1 MMLLIRMMGAVL
13 LILTSSLYG
22 WIQAKELIERRCEL
36 NYLSQLIAAFKSE
49 VSFQRSSLGEIFLK
63 ISEKSRDPYQKIFRG
78 IYQGM
83 ECGRKSFE
91 DMWQEALK
99 RMAAETCLK
108 KEDIQYMMELTNLAK
123 AMDLRYREEIFEQV
137 SGEMEEKKKY
147 LENEYRQ
154 KGKVYCCMGITIG
167 ILGVI
172 ILI

>member
-1 MMLLIRMMGAVL
+1 MTAFLRLTGAAL

-22 WIQAKELIERRCEL
+22 WLQAKELSDRRGEL
-36 NYLSQLIAAFKSE
+36 NYLSQLLAAIKSE

-63 ISEKSRDPYQKIFRG
+63 ISQKSRSPYQNILHS

-83 ECGRKSFE
+83 ECGRRSFE
-91 DMWQEALK
+91 DMWREALE

-108 KEDIQYMMELTNLAK
+108 KEDIGYLAELTNLAK
-123 AMDLRYREEIFEQV
+123 AMDCRYREEIFEQV
-137 SGEMEEKKKY
+137 SKEMEERREF
-147 LENEYRQ
+147 LEQEYRQ

>member
-1 MMLLIRMMGAVL
+1 MMLMIRLIGAVL

-22 WIQAKELIERRCEL
+22 WMQAKELIERRGEL

-63 ISEKSRDPYQKIFRG
+63 LSEKSRLPYQNIFCG
-78 IYQGM
+78 IYRGM
-83 ECGRKSFE
+83 ECERKSFE
-91 DMWQEALK
+91 SMWQEALE

-108 KEDIQYMMELTNLAK
+108 KEDIQYMMELTSLAK
-123 AMDLRYREEIFEQV
+123 AMDCRYRDEIFEQV
-137 SGEMEEKKKY
+137 SEEMEEQKKH

>member
-1 MMLLIRMMGAVL
+1 MMQMIRLTGAVL

-22 WIQAKELIERRCEL
+22 WLRAKELTERRSEL

-49 VSFQRSSLGEIFLK
+49 VSFQRSSLGEVFLK
-63 ISEKSRDPYQKIFRG
+63 ISDKSRLPYQNIFHG

-83 ECGRKSFE
+83 ECERNSFE
-91 DMWQEALK
+91 DMWQEALG

-108 KEDIQYMMELTNLAK
+108 EEDIQYMAELTNLTK
-123 AMDLRYREEIFEQV
+123 AVDYRYREEIFEQV
-137 SGEMEEKKKY
+137 SGEMEERKKH

>member
-1 MMLLIRMMGAVL
+1 MIRLIGAVL
-13 LILTSSLYG
+13 FILTSSLYG
-22 WIQAKELIERRCEL
+22 WMQAKELIERRSEL
-36 NYLSQLIAAFKSE
+36 NYLSQLITAFKSE

-63 ISEKSRDPYQKIFRG
+63 ISEKSRLPYQNIFHR
-78 IYQGM
+78 IYRGM

-91 DMWQEALK
+91 DMWQEALE

-123 AMDLRYREEIFEQV
+123 AIDLRYREEIFEQV
-137 SGEMEEKKKY
+137 TREMEEQKKL

>member
-1 MMLLIRMMGAVL
+1 MIRLIGAVL

-22 WIQAKELIERRCEL
+22 WLQAKELMERRVEL

-63 ISEKSRDPYQKIFRG
+63 ISEKSRLPYQNIFHG

-83 ECGRKSFE
+83 ECGRESFE
-91 DMWQEALK
+91 HMWQEALE

-108 KEDIQYMMELTNLAK
+108 KEDIQYMMELTNLTK
-123 AMDLRYREEIFEQV
+123 AMDCRYREEIFEQV
-137 SGEMEEKKKY
+137 SGAMEEQKQH
-147 LENEYRQ
+147 LESEYRQ
-154 KGKVYCCMGITIG
+154 KGRVYCCMGITIG

>member
-1 MMLLIRMMGAVL
+1 MSIIRLIGAVL

-22 WIQAKELIERRCEL
+22 WLQAKELMERRFEL

-63 ISEKSRDPYQKIFRG
+63 ISEKSRLPYQNIFHG

-83 ECGRKSFE
+83 ERGRKSFE
-91 DMWQEALK
+91 YMWQEALE
-99 RMAAETCLK
+99 RMEAETCLK

-123 AMDLRYREEIFEQV
+123 AVDCRYREEIFEQV
-137 SGEMEEKKKY
+137 SGEMEEQKKH
-147 LENEYRQ
+147 LESEYRQ
-154 KGKVYCCMGITIG
+154 KGRVYCCMGITIG

>member
-22 WIQAKELIERRCEL
+22 WIQAKELIERRGEL

-63 ISEKSRDPYQKIFRG
+63 ISEKSRDPYQDIFRG

-108 KEDIQYMMELTNLAK
+108 KEDIQYMMELANLAK
-123 AMDLRYREEIFEQV
+123 AMDLRYREEIFERV
-137 SGEMEEKKKY
+137 SEEMEGKNKY

>member
-1 MMLLIRMMGAVL
+1 MIRLIGAVL
-13 LILTSSLYG
+13 FILTSSLYG
-22 WIQAKELIERRCEL
+22 WMRAKELIERRSEL
-36 NYLSQLIAAFKSE
+36 NYLSQLITAFKSE

-63 ISEKSRDPYQKIFRG
+63 ISEKSRLPYQNIFHG

-83 ECGRKSFE
+83 ECRRKSFE
-91 DMWQEALK
+91 DMWQEALE
-99 RMAAETCLK
+99 RMTAETCLK

-123 AMDLRYREEIFEQV
+123 AIDLRYREEIFEQV
-137 SGEMEEKKKY
+137 SREMEEQKKH

-167 ILGVI
+167 LLGVI

>member
-1 MMLLIRMMGAVL
+1 MKLIVRLIGAVL

-22 WIQAKELIERRCEL
+22 WLQAKELSERRGEL

-63 ISEKSRDPYQKIFRG
+63 LSEKSRLPYQDIFQG
-78 IYQGM
+78 IYHGM
-83 ECGRKSFE
+83 ECKRKSFE
-91 DMWQEALK
+91 HMWREALE
-99 RMAAETCLK
+99 RMTAETCLK
-108 KEDIQYMMELTNLAK
+108 KEDIQYMMELTSLAK
-123 AMDLRYREEIFEQV
+123 AIDLRYREEIFERV
-137 SGEMEEKKKY
+137 SGEMEEQKQH

>member
-1 MMLLIRMMGAVL
+1 MIRLIGAVL

-22 WIQAKELIERRCEL
+22 WLQAKELMERKVEL

-63 ISEKSRDPYQKIFRG
+63 ISEKSRLPYQNIFHG

-83 ECGRKSFE
+83 EHGRKSFE
-91 DMWQEALK
+91 HMWQEALE

-108 KEDIQYMMELTNLAK
+108 KEDIQYMMELTNLTK
-123 AMDLRYREEIFEQV
+123 AMDCRYREEIFEQV
-137 SGEMEEKKKY
+137 SGAMEEQKKR
-147 LENEYRQ
+147 LESEYRQ
-154 KGKVYCCMGITIG
+154 KGRVYCCMGITIG